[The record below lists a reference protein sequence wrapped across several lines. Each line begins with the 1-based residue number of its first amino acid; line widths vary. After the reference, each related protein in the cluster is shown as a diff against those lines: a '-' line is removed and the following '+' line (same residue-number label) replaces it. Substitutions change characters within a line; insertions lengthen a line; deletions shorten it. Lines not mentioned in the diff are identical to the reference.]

1 MADENLSVVL
11 YGKQDLRLED
21 RPKPVPGYGEV
32 QICIHD
38 VGICGSDV
46 SYWQNGC
53 IGDMVVRTPMVM
65 GHEPSGVVSKVGKG
79 VETLKVGDRVAIEPG
94 VPCRTCGQC
103 KTGRYNLC
111 GKMKYCATP
120 PDHGTLSRYFVHAA
134 DFCFKL
140 PDNVSMEE
148 GAMLQPLAVAVH
160 ACNRVN
166 VHLGATVL
174 VCGAGPVGLICMLT
188 ARARGAAKIIITD
201 INEDRLKYAKRVGAD
216 HIVLAGDPQQTA
228 RTIQDSLGGA
238 ADVTIECSGAP
249 SSVTTAIYATATGGR
264 IVLVGLGPAEL
275 QLPLISAQCRE
286 VDILGMIRFANT
298 YPAALAM
305 VTSGQVDVKQLI
317 THRYRLEEAL
327 DAYEA
332 ARRREGVKII
342 INCQRK

>member
-1 MADENLSVVL
+1 MADRNLSLVL
-11 YGKQDLRLED
+11 YGKQDLQLKD
-21 RPKPVPGYGEV
+21 RPIPEPGLGEV

-53 IGDMVVRTPMVM
+53 IGDSVVRTPMVM
-65 GHEPSGVVSKVGKG
+65 GHEPSGVVSKVGNG
-79 VETLKVGDRVAIEPG
+79 VESLKVGDRVAIKPG
-94 VPCRTCGQC
+94 VPCRTCGLC

-166 VHLGATVL
+166 VYLGATVL
-174 VCGAGPVGLICMLT
+174 VCGA
-188 ARARGAAKIIITD
+188 D
-201 INEDRLKYAKRVGAD
+201 INEDRLKYAKRVGTD

-238 ADVTIECSGAP
+238 ADVTIE
-249 SSVTTAIYATATGGR
+249 
-264 IVLVGLGPAEL
+264 
-275 QLPLISAQCRE
+275 
-286 VDILGMIRFANT
+286 
-298 YPAALAM
+298 
-305 VTSGQVDVKQLI
+305 
-317 THRYRLEEAL
+317 
-327 DAYEA
+327 
-332 ARRREGVKII
+332 
-342 INCQRK
+342 

>member
-1 MADENLSVVL
+1 MADENLSLVL
-11 YGKQDLRLED
+11 YGKQDLRLEN
-21 RPKPVPGYGEV
+21 RPIPEPGYGEV

-46 SYWQNGC
+46 SYWQNGR
-53 IGDMVVRTPMVM
+53 IGDMVVTKPMVM
-65 GHEPSGVVSKVGKG
+65 GHEPSGVVSKVGEG
-79 VETLKVGDRVAIEPG
+79 VVSLKVGDRVAIEPG
-94 VPCRTCGQC
+94 VPCLTCRQC

-111 GKMKYCATP
+111 GKIKYCATP
-120 PDHGTLSRYFVHAA
+120 PDHGTLTRYFVHAA

-174 VCGAGPVGLICMLT
+174 VCGAGPLGLACLLT
-188 ARARGAAKIIITD
+188 ARARGAGKIIITD
-201 INEDRLKYAKRVGAD
+201 INEDRLKYAKKVGAD
-216 HIVLAGDPQQTA
+216 HTVLAGDPQQTA
-228 RTIQDSLGGA
+228 RVIQDSLGGA

-249 SSVTTAIYATATGGR
+249 SSVSTAIYATATGGR
-264 IVLVGLGPAEL
+264 IVLVGFGPAEVR
-275 QLPLISAQCRE
+275 LPLLSAQCRE
-286 VDILGMIRFANT
+286 IDIFGMTTFANS

-305 VTSGQVDVKQLI
+305 VTSGQVDVRQLI

-327 DAYEA
+327 DAFEA

>member
-1 MADENLSVVL
+1 MTDRNLSLVL
-11 YGKQDLRLED
+11 YGKQDLRLMDCPIPE
-21 RPKPVPGYGEV
+21 PGLGEV

-53 IGDMVVRTPMVM
+53 IGDSVVRTPMVM
-65 GHEPSGVVSKVGKG
+65 GHEPSGVVSKVGNG
-79 VETLKVGDRVAIEPG
+79 VESLKVGDRVAIEPG

-148 GAMLQPLAVAVH
+148 GAMLQPLSVAVH

-166 VHLGATVL
+166 VYLGATVL
-174 VCGAGPVGLICMLT
+174 VCGAGPVGLLCMLT
-188 ARARGAAKIIITD
+188 ARARGAAKILITD

-286 VDILGMIRFANT
+286 VDILGMVTLANT